1 MRIAALALIAAGVLL
16 TAGSAL
22 APAGFD
28 FAVSVQPGWHMTV
41 FPSTFIGV
49 LVFMSGVVVLLASL
63 VGR

>member
-16 TAGSAL
+16 TVGSAL

-28 FAVSVQPGWHMTV
+28 LAVAVRPGWHMTV
-41 FPSTFIGV
+41 FPSTVMGGV
-49 LVFMSGVVVLLASL
+49 VFMSGVVVLLASR

>member
-22 APAGFD
+22 APGFD
-28 FAVSVQPGWHMTV
+28 FAVSVRPGWHATV
-41 FPSTFIGV
+41 FPSTIIGV
-49 LVFMSGVVVLLASL
+49 LLIMSGVVALLASL

>member
-22 APAGFD
+22 APWSFD
-28 FAVSVQPGWHMTV
+28 FAVSVRPGWHMTV
-41 FPSTFIGV
+41 FPPTFIGV
-49 LVFMSGVVVLLASL
+49 LIIMSGVVALLASL